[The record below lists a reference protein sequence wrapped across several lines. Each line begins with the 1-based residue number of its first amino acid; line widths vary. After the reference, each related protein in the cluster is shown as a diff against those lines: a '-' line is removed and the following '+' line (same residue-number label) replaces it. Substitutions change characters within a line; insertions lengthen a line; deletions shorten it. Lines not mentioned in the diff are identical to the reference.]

1 MAVKRRSFAQMRKAA
16 GYTQE
21 SLAERLGVD
30 RTTVARWEAGEYSPQ
45 PWLRPRI
52 AQALGL
58 PLSVLSGL
66 LNEVEALGPTAEAAL
81 SPSPVETPTLPSD
94 VRTLFNELAAMASV
108 PGVTWEEF
116 MRWLSRRLVLK
127 QGFAATLVPVLGLDA
142 VTRHPIERPLILA
155 APSCALWANPI
166 YEAVLSPTDAAR
178 RAALELEMSSAD
190 SLDSLR
196 SLRQAAAAVMRAELS
211 SDYTQ

>member
-1 MAVKRRSFAQMRKAA
+1 
-16 GYTQE
+16 
-21 SLAERLGVD
+21 
-30 RTTVARWEAGEYSPQ
+30 
-45 PWLRPRI
+45 
-52 AQALGL
+52 
-58 PLSVLSGL
+58 
-66 LNEVEALGPTAEAAL
+66 
-81 SPSPVETPTLPSD
+81 
-94 VRTLFNELAAMASV
+94 MASV

-190 SLDSLR
+190 SIDSLR

-211 SDYTQ
+211 SDYTQLAQSLPGLIGRIELVNLRASDDDRLNKQRLLSEVYAVA